1 VVLPGAVPGTQLEEV
16 LDLSYFGDHLDHL
29 LEERGMSRADLARHL
44 GKSRQTLQTICATGN
59 PRLGTLMAIKEALG
73 LGDVELA
80 ELAKSAEG

>member
-1 VVLPGAVPGTQLEEV
+1 
-16 LDLSYFGDHLDHL
+16 
-29 LEERGMSRADLARHL
+29 MSRADLARHL